1 MPHRPGTD
9 GLNTT
14 TVSSM
19 TAKLGSRAA
28 LITALVL
35 VLVGAPAAADDT
47 TTTTS
52 TTLDSTT
59 TTVESTTTT
68 TSAST
73 TTTTTATEPSTTTN
87 TTTPSTTTSVGESAT
102 STSPEAT
109 SPGATSPGATSPT
122 APGSVVLNA
131 GASASPAVPITGPAT
146 ASGATPQRGS
156 QVQLQAPP
164 PPPPAEW
171 ELPANS
177 GSGRRAVYS
186 KSLQRVW
193 AVDEAGTVIKTHRVS
208 GKLDPYDPAPGVYSV
223 YSRSIRTYAIHNP
236 SITWSYMVRFAHGAR
251 GGNIGF
257 HEIPYQYGHPV
268 QSVDQLGDPLSGGCV
283 RQAPEDAIWMW
294 NWAQIGTVVVVLA

>member
-1 MPHRPGTD
+1 MR
-9 GLNTT
+9 
-14 TVSSM
+14 
-19 TAKLGSRAA
+19 TARTRVLASRVA
-28 LITALVL
+28 LATALVL
-35 VLVGAPAAADDT
+35 ALVSSPAAADDT
-47 TTTTS
+47 TTSSSSTTTS
-52 TTLDSTT
+52 TTTSSTT
-59 TTVESTTTT
+59 TTSSEAPTTAP
-68 TSAST
+68 AST
-73 TTTTTATEPSTTTN
+73 DAPTTEPSTTAPPSTESPTSAAV
-87 TTTPSTTTSVGESAT
+87 TTT
-102 STSPEAT
+102 
-109 SPGATSPGATSPT
+109 T
-122 APGSVVLNA
+122 AGPLVLNA
-131 GASASPAVPITGPAT
+131 AASVSAAVPITGPAA

-193 AVDEAGTVIKTHRVS
+193 AVDETGTVIKTHRVS
-208 GKLDPYDPAPGVYSV
+208 GRLDPNDPAPGVYSV
-223 YSRSIRTYAIHNP
+223 YSRSIRTFAVHNP
-236 SITWSYMVRFAHGAR
+236 SITWSYMVRFAHGSN

-268 QSVDQLGDPLSGGCV
+268 QTVDQLGDALSGGCV